1 MEQKKTSTKG
11 KWLTVG
17 TMSLKKP
24 KEGSSKKEYNFL
36 VKEDITLKKGQYLTV
51 QDPRETIKILLAKGF
66 ITEEQAQERLAKIP
80 DWVKFDF
87 VLSPQKD

>member
-1 MEQKKTSTKG
+1 MEQKKVNSKS
-11 KWLTVG
+11 KWVTVG
-17 TMSLKKP
+17 TMSLKKA
-24 KEGSSKKEYNFL
+24 KEGVTKKEYNFL

-51 QDPRETIKILLAKGF
+51 QDPRETVKILLSKGF
-66 ITEEQAQERLAKIP
+66 LTEEQAEERLSKIP

>member
-1 MEQKKTSTKG
+1 MEQRKTKS
-11 KWLTVG
+11 KWVTVG

-51 QDPRETIKILLAKGF
+51 QDPRETVKRLLEKGIL
-66 ITEEQAQERLAKIP
+66 TEEQAEERLAKIP
-80 DWVKFDF
+80 DWVRFEF
-87 VLSPQKD
+87 VLAPARD